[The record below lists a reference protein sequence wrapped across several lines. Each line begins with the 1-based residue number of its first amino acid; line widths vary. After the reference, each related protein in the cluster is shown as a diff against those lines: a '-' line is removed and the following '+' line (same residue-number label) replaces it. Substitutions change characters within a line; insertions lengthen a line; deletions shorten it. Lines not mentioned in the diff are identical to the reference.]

1 VNPLVEDYL
10 KARRGGG
17 GEIPPSPLERLGYER
32 DASKLCT
39 STTRAEVFVRYDMLE
54 NKFISYFI

>member
-1 VNPLVEDYL
+1 MNPLVEDYL

-32 DASKLCT
+32 DTSKLCT
-39 STTRAEVFVRYDMLE
+39 STTRAEVLVGYDMSE
-54 NKFISYFI
+54 NKWISYYI

>member
-1 VNPLVEDYL
+1 MNPLVDDYL

-32 DASKLCT
+32 DTSKLCT
-39 STTRAEVFVRYDMLE
+39 STTRAVVHIGYDILE
-54 NKFISYFI
+54 NKWISYYI

>member
-1 VNPLVEDYL
+1 MNPLVEDYL
-10 KARRGGG
+10 KTRRGGG

-39 STTRAEVFVRYDMLE
+39 STTHAVVLVEYDVLE
-54 NKFISYFI
+54 NKWISYYI